1 MVSDDTN
8 LREAD
13 EGETQGDCVQ
23 AKDSSTRDHNT
34 EDNLGGEGRERER
47 REREGREREREKGG
61 GRGREE
67 RKGGERDEGRGEREG
82 EGAKQVK
89 VLGFRLEDL
98 SLTPENQIVQEENY
112 LASGLHVH
120 TYAGTRNLQPQNKK

>member
-1 MVSDDTN
+1 M
-8 LREAD
+8 REKHRA
-13 EGETQGDCVQ
+13 TVYKQR
-23 AKDSSTRDHNT
+23 TRQPGT
-34 EDNLGGEGRERER
+34 TIQKTTWGGG
-47 REREGREREREKGG
+47 EREGGKKERKGR

-82 EGAKQVK
+82 EGAQQVK

-120 TYAGTRNLQPQNKK
+120 TYAGTRHLQPQNKK

>member
-34 EDNLGGEGRERER
+34 EDNLGGRGERERER
-47 REREGREREREKGG
+47 GG

-67 RKGGERDEGRGEREG
+67 RKGGERDKGRGEREG

>member
-1 MVSDDTN
+1 M
-8 LREAD
+8 REKHRA
-13 EGETQGDCVQ
+13 TVYKQR
-23 AKDSSTRDHNT
+23 TRQPGT
-34 EDNLGGEGRERER
+34 TIQKTTWRGEGRERER